1 MKKKQMLLLYN
12 PKAGKGKIR
21 SSLSD
26 VIEIFVQGGYEV
38 TVYATGKHGD
48 ATELIATREKG
59 RYDVVV
65 CCGGDGTLNEV
76 VTGMMSC
83 EEMIPIGY
91 IPAGSTNDFARS
103 VGIPTNIKRAAQAI
117 VDGKCT
123 AYDVGTFNDSRFVY
137 IAAFGLFT
145 DVSYGTD
152 QTLKN
157 LLGHTAYILEGAKSL
172 SSVKFYKVHVE
183 TGQEIIEEKVI
194 FAMITNTTSVGG
206 YKKLTDHTVKLDDGE
221 FEVTLIRVPQNPVEL
236 NNIIVSLV
244 SGRLSAECICSMKA
258 SRVTIEAEEEISW
271 TLDGEYGG
279 KHKKVEICNESQRL
293 LLIGTKK

>member
-1 MKKKQMLLLYN
+1 MKKRRMLLVYN
-12 PKAGKGKIR
+12 PKAGKGKIK

-26 VIEIFVQGGYEV
+26 VIEIFVQGGFEV

-48 ATELIATREKG
+48 ATELVESREKG
-59 RYDVVV
+59 RYDLVV

-83 EEMIPIGY
+83 EEILPIGY
-91 IPAGSTNDFARS
+91 IPAGSTNDFAQS
-103 VGIPTNIKRAAQAI
+103 VGIPTNIRKAAYAI
-117 VDGKCT
+117 VEGKCT
-123 AYDVGTFNDSRFVY
+123 AYDVGLFNEKRFVY

-145 DVSYGTD
+145 EVSYGTD
-152 QTLKN
+152 QNLKN

-172 SSVKFYKVHVE
+172 SSVKSYKVRVE
-183 TGQEIIEEKVI
+183 TGQEVIQEKVI
-194 FAMITNTTSVGG
+194 YGMITNTTSVGG

-244 SGRLSAECICSMKA
+244 SGRLNAECIYSMKA
-258 SRVTIEAEEEISW
+258 SNIVIEAEEPISW

-279 KHKKVEICNESQRL
+279 QHKEVNISNESKKL
-293 LLIGTKK
+293 LLVGTNK